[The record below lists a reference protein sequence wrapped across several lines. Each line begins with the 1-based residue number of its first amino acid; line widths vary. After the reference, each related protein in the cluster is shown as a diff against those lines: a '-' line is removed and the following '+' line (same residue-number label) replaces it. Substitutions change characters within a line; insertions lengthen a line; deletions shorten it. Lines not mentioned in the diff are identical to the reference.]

1 MNAFLHHFSFEFRTG
16 IRNRQMLFMNYLFP
30 LGVYFLVGLI
40 MVEINPLFG
49 ETAISS
55 MSVFAIAA
63 VALLGIPDP
72 LVNANVSGIFR
83 SYKINGVPSISILT
97 IPGLTTSL
105 HLLVVVG
112 IIILTA
118 PPLMDAPL
126 PTDWFGFI
134 LVLFVTLLA
143 MVSLGLLIGVVASS
157 SRMTVLLS
165 QLIFLPSMLVGGIMM
180 PHDFLPE
187 TVQKISLILP
197 PSHAMIAFQGLAQ
210 GVETFVNPYASLFI
224 LLAGGIIAF
233 GLAVFLFNWDPHN
246 RTSKGHP
253 LMALLAVLPY
263 VVGLFMA

>member
-1 MNAFLHHFSFEFRTG
+1 MNAFFHHFSFEFRTG

-30 LGVYFLVGLI
+30 LGVYLLVGLI

-112 IIILTA
+112 IIVLPA

-126 PTDWFGFI
+126 PTDWLGFV

-143 MVSLGLLIGVVASS
+143 MVSLGLLIGVIASS

-224 LLAGGIIAF
+224 LLAGGIMAF
-233 GLAVFLFNWDPHN
+233 GLSVFLFNWDPHN

-253 LMALLAVLPY
+253 LLALLAVLPY
-263 VVGLFMA
+263 VVGLVIA

>member
-1 MNAFLHHFSFEFRTG
+1 MNAFLHHFSYEFRTG

-30 LGVYFLVGLI
+30 LGVYLLVGLI
-40 MVEINPLFG
+40 MVEINPLFS

-55 MSVFAIAA
+55 MGVFAIAA

-72 LVNANVSGIFR
+72 LVNANLSGIFR
-83 SYKINGVPSISILT
+83 SFKINGVPSLSILT

-105 HLLVVVG
+105 HLLVVVA

-126 PTDWFGFI
+126 PTNWLGFI
-134 LVLFVTLLA
+134 VALFATLFA
-143 MVSLGLLIGVVASS
+143 MVSLGLLIGVIASS

-187 TVQKISLILP
+187 TAQKVSLILP

-224 LLAGGIIAF
+224 LLAGGVLAF
-233 GLAVFLFNWDPHN
+233 GLAIFLFNWDPHN
-246 RTSKGHP
+246 KTSRGHP
-253 LMALLAVLPY
+253 AFAAIAFIPY
-263 VVGLFMA
+263 VLGIFLV

>member
-1 MNAFLHHFSFEFRTG
+1 MNAFFHHFSFEFRTG

-30 LGVYFLVGLI
+30 LGVYLLVGLI
-40 MVEINPLFG
+40 MVEINPLFS

-72 LVNANVSGIFR
+72 LVTAREAGIFR
-83 SYKINGVPSISILT
+83 SYKINGVPSLSILT

-105 HLLVVVG
+105 HLLVVAG

-126 PTDWFGFI
+126 PTDWLGFVF
-134 LVLFVTLLA
+134 VLFATLVA
-143 MVSLGLLIGVVASS
+143 MVSLGLLIGVAASS

-165 QLIFLPSMLVGGIMM
+165 QLIFLPSMLVGGTMM

-197 PSHAMIAFQGLAQ
+197 PSHAMIAFRGLAQ
-210 GVETFVNPYASLFI
+210 GATTIFNPATSLI
-224 LLAGGIIAF
+224 LLFVGGILAF
-233 GLAVFLFNWDPHN
+233 GLSILLFNWDPHN
-246 RTSKGHP
+246 KTSKGHP
-253 LMALLAVLPY
+253 LMAILAILPY
-263 VVGLFMA
+263 VVGMLMA